1 MPRFFIEETPS
12 GGYITL
18 TGEDAHH
25 LVKVLRMKPGESLTV
40 CDSAGHDYL
49 CTLEEAAKGAAV
61 CRVHGA
67 TASVGEPE
75 TRVTLYMRQW
85 SWERPKLCPSSPP
98 GACPVQ
104 TGKPCKKNANDGA
117 KSRARQ
123 RCSAGEG

>member
-75 TRVTLYMRQW
+75 TRVTLYMGL
-85 SWERPKLCPSSPP
+85 PK
-98 GACPVQ
+98 GDKMDFIV
-104 TGKPCKKNANDGA
+104 
-117 KSRARQ
+117 R
-123 RCSAGEG
+123 